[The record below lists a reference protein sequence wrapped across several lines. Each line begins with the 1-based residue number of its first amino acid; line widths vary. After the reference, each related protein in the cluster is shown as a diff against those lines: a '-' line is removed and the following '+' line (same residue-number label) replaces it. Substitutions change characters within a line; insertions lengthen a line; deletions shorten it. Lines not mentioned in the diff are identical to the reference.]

1 MPKRETGELILRGK
15 TWYLRYY
22 DNRGR
27 RRQESSGSEKRAAA
41 EKTLR
46 QRLKSKDDGVP
57 VGPEVGKVR
66 FTDAAKDLITDYQIT
81 GKRSLPVAQRRID
94 KHLTPYFGTLRMVA
108 ITTTE
113 IRAFIAKRQKD
124 TVLVRKARRWQLPN
138 GRWQHEDEVCRS
150 VSNAEINRELTTLK
164 RMFSLAMQAGKLLHK
179 PHIPLLREDNTR
191 TGFFEPDQF
200 RSVLA
205 HLPEEIQP
213 IVTFAYVTGW
223 RIASEILPLEW
234 RHVDFRSGEVR
245 LDAGTTKNNEGRV
258 FVMSDDLRA
267 LLEAQ
272 QAEHERLKKA
282 GHICPFVFFRLVAD
296 ERGGEKKPRR
306 VKAFTKAWKNACR
319 AAGCPGRIPHDL
331 RRTAVRNMVR
341 VGIPERVAMKLTGH
355 KTRSVFER
363 YNIVSD
369 GDLHTA
375 ASRLSG
381 LVNGTNGTNNGTNA
395 SQTAGAHSRNAR
407 FSS

>member
-1 MPKRETGELILRGK
+1 MPKRETGELILRGS

-27 RRQESSGSEKRAAA
+27 RRQESSGSEKRTAA
-41 EKTLR
+41 EKKLR
-46 QRLKSKDDGVP
+46 QRLKAKDDGLP

-66 FTDAAKDLITDYQIT
+66 FTDAAKDLVTDYQIT
-81 GKRSLPVAQRRID
+81 GKRSIKVAQRRID
-94 KHLTPYFGTLRMVA
+94 KHLTPYFGTMRMVA

-124 TVLVRKARRWQLPN
+124 TVLVRKARRWQSPN
-138 GRWQHEDEVCRS
+138 GRWQQEPEVRRP

-164 RMFSLAMQAGKLLHK
+164 RMFSLAIQAAKLHYK
-179 PHIPLLREDNTR
+179 PHIPLLAENNTR
-191 TGFFEPDQF
+191 TGFFELDQF

-223 RIASEILPLEW
+223 RIASEVLPLEW
-234 RHVDFRSGEVR
+234 RHVDFTGGEVR
-245 LDAGTTKNNEGRV
+245 LDPGTTKNGEGRV
-258 FVMSDDLRA
+258 FVMTDDLRA
-267 LLEAQ
+267 LLEDQ
-272 QAEHERLKKA
+272 HAEHERLKKA

-319 AAGCPGRIPHDL
+319 AAGCPGRIPHDF

-341 VGIPERVAMKLTGH
+341 RGVPERVAMQLTGH
-355 KTRSVFER
+355 KTRSVFDR
-363 YNIVSD
+363 YNIVSN

-395 SQTAGAHSRNAR
+395 PLTAGATSRNAR
-407 FSS
+407 FS

>member
-1 MPKRETGELILRGK
+1 MTMPKRETGELILRGK

-27 RRQESSGSEKRAAA
+27 RRQESSGSEKRAEA
-41 EKTLR
+41 EKKLR
-46 QRLKSKDDGVP
+46 QRLKAKDDGLP

-81 GKRSLPVAQRRID
+81 GKRSLAVAQRRID
-94 KHLTPYFGTLRMVA
+94 KHLTPYFGTMRMVA

-113 IRAFIAKRQKD
+113 IRTFIATRQKD
-124 TVLVRKARRWQLPN
+124 TVLVRKARRWQSPN
-138 GRWQHEDEVCRS
+138 GRWQHEDEIRRP

-164 RMFSLAMQAGKLLHK
+164 RMFSLAIQAGKLHHK

-213 IVTFAYVTGW
+213 IVKFAYITGW
-223 RIASEILPLEW
+223 RIASEVLPLEW
-234 RHVDFRSGEVR
+234 RHVNFRTDEVR

-258 FVMSDDLRA
+258 FIMSDDLRA

-272 QAEHERLKKA
+272 HAEHEQLKKA
-282 GHICPFVFFRLVAD
+282 GHLFPFVFFRLVAD
-296 ERGGEKKPRR
+296 ERGGEKKPRQ

-341 VGIPERVAMKLTGH
+341 RGIPERVAMKLTGH

-369 GDLHTA
+369 GDLTVA
-375 ASRLSG
+375 ATRLNG
-381 LVNGTNGTNNGTNA
+381 LI
-395 SQTAGAHSRNAR
+395 GAPMESAADRR
-407 FSS
+407 RSSL